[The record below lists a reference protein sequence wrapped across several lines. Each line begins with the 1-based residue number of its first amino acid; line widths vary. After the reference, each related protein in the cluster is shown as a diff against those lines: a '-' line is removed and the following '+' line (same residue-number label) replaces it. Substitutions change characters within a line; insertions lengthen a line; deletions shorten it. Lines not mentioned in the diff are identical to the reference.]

1 MSDEIMGI
9 KIIPPTA
16 EETAEIFRAIE
27 TVRKSLVSESQ
38 KQHETEL
45 QNKLNE
51 LGLYKSTKEILDNI
65 VEENRGLMYV
75 HYSLMCEWCCDI
87 LKLIE
92 LSERGRK

>member
-1 MSDEIMGI
+1 M
-9 KIIPPTA
+9 
-16 EETAEIFRAIE
+16 
-27 TVRKSLVSESQ
+27 SESQ
-38 KQHETEL
+38 QQHEAEL

-92 LSERGRK
+92 LSERGTK